1 MKHRILR
8 KGYDS
13 QEIFST
19 VSLEETNFD
28 PNYLELE
35 ITAGITAVVDQTRQ
49 WKRKLSFYI
58 NSERWVFSYQLMILE
73 LVTQHLA
80 ISKIYQLTL

>member
-35 ITAGITAVVDQTRQ
+35 ITAVVDQTRHKKGRRAKPRN
-49 WKRKLSFYI
+49 WFYI
-58 NSERWVFSYQLMILE
+58 I
-73 LVTQHLA
+73 
-80 ISKIYQLTL
+80 ISGRFESK

>member
-35 ITAGITAVVDQTRQ
+35 ITEGITAVVDQTRHKKGRRAKPRN
-49 WKRKLSFYI
+49 WFYI
-58 NSERWVFSYQLMILE
+58 IICGRFE
-73 LVTQHLA
+73 
-80 ISKIYQLTL
+80 SK